1 MTTETKSKKPISLL
15 ERIEAATTDQEL
27 FSLYTEGE
35 GYKYASD
42 KTRRRLSKAVDAG
55 RKRIAQEAK
64 SEIEAK
70 HKPKPKPKPKPRSKR
85 GDK

>member
-1 MTTETKSKKPISLL
+1 MTTETKSKPISLL

-27 FSLYTEGE
+27 FALYTEGE
-35 GYKYASD
+35 GYKYAAD
-42 KTRRRLSKAVDAG
+42 KTRRRWSAAVDAG

-64 SEIEAK
+64 AKEEPK

-85 GDK
+85 GDR

>member
-1 MTTETKSKKPISLL
+1 MTTETKSKPISLL

-27 FSLYTEGE
+27 FALYTEGE
-35 GYKYASD
+35 GYKYAVD
-42 KTRRRLSKAVDAG
+42 KTRRRWSAAVDAG

-64 SEIEAK
+64 AEIEAK
-70 HKPKPKPKPKPRSKR
+70 HKPQPKPKPKPRPKR